1 MNTTIG
7 NVSLRRWTGKKQ
19 AKKQH
24 LLQMQNTLLGTLQDE
39 HICDQY
45 RWLETI
51 NPHKTFFEEKL
62 YLWAKRT
69 MDLALIILTLPLTLV
84 VFLSIVIAMKIE
96 EPRGP
101 ALFMQQRTGKG
112 GKRFRMYKFRT
123 MVVDA
128 EERKKELAHLNE
140 LQWPDF
146 KITNDPRITCIGRF
160 LRKTSLD
167 ELPQLWNVLWGEMSL
182 VGPRPTSF
190 AASTYDLWHTER
202 LEVIPGLTGLW
213 QIIGRASTEFDERLR
228 LDIAYIENRC
238 LWLDIQILFRTVL
251 AVVKQKGA
259 H

>member
-1 MNTTIG
+1 
-7 NVSLRRWTGKKQ
+7 LTGKTQRTQQKNTQ
-19 AKKQH
+19 A
-24 LLQMQNTLLGTLQDE
+24 QNTLLDTLQDE
-39 HICDQY
+39 QVYDQY
-45 RWLETI
+45 RWLEAI
-51 NPHKTFFEEKL
+51 NPDKTFFEERL

-69 MDLALIILTLPLTLV
+69 MDLALIILALPLILMMFLAIV
-84 VFLSIVIAMKIE
+84 VAMKIE
-96 EPRGP
+96 EPDGP
-101 ALFMQQRTGKG
+101 IFFIQQRTGKG

-146 KITNDPRITCIGRF
+146 KITNDPRITRIGRF

-167 ELPQLWNVLWGEMSL
+167 ELPQLWNVLRGEMSL

-190 AASTYDLWHTER
+190 AASTYDLWQTER
-202 LEVIPGLTGLW
+202 LDVIPGLTGLW

-228 LDIAYIENRC
+228 LDIAYIERRS
-238 LWLDIQILFRTVL
+238 LWLDIQILFRTVFV
-251 AVVKQKGA
+251 VVKQKGA